1 MLFSLPAVG
10 LAEQRDERRRTITER
25 CEKAASLIN
34 GHNAAIAWCHL
45 NAEGDMLTK
54 LIKGAA
60 QVSGDDEDEA
70 KEEKFIAFI
79 KGQIRVLVT
88 KQRIAGWG
96 LNLQHCNHMTT
107 FPSHSFE
114 GYYQAVRRC
123 WRFGQARSVTVD
135 IITSEGEKSVLKN
148 LQRKSKAADKM
159 FSDLVTYMHDAQTIG
174 RVGPAYSNSQE
185 VPQWLR

>member
-10 LAEQRDERRRTITER
+10 LAEQRDERRRTIVDR
-25 CEKAASLIN
+25 CEKAATLIN
-34 GHNAAIAWCHL
+34 GHDAALAWCHL
-45 NAEGDMLTK
+45 NDEGDLLTK
-54 LIKGAA
+54 IIKGAA
-60 QVSGDDEDEA
+60 QVSGDDADEA

-79 KGQIRVLVT
+79 NGQIRVLVT

-123 WRFGQARSVTVD
+123 WRFGQKLPVTVD
-135 IITSEGEKSVLKN
+135 IVTSEGEKSVLKN
-148 LQRKSKAADKM
+148 LQRKARAADKM
-159 FSDLVTYMHDAQTIG
+159 FSGLVEHMNDARSLDRKSDYTNG
-174 RVGPAYSNSQE
+174 LE